1 MKISWV
7 KYEKDNESF
16 KVPEKLGFDV
26 LKLENLENTDEK
38 IKELIDNK
46 YRTIIITDEVAG
58 FSEDIIKKY
67 QYSTNINIIIA

>member
-46 YRTIIITDEVAG
+46 YRTIIITDDKYYN
-58 FSEDIIKKY
+58 SIIFL
-67 QYSTNINIIIA
+67 